1 LGIIGGQRRRE
12 MNVLISG
19 ATGLIG
25 SALVPELEAKGH
37 TVTRLSRSQSGA
49 STVRWDPSAGTIDGD
64 LEGTEAVVHLAGE
77 SIAQGRWSPD
87 KKRRILDSRVRGTR
101 LLAERISALATPP
114 KVMVSTSAVGYY
126 GDRGDEV
133 LTEESAPGA
142 DFLAKVCRE
151 WEAAAEPARRAGI
164 RVVHPRLG
172 IVLSPQGGALG
183 TTLPIFKLGGGGKI
197 GSGRQWWS
205 WVALDDV
212 VGSIV
217 HALTDETVEGP
228 VNVGSPNPMTNAEYT
243 KVLGKVLGRPTVLPL
258 PAPAARIM
266 LGEVADALLL
276 ASQRM
281 RPAKLEAT
289 GYAFRYPQLEGA
301 LRHLLGR

>member
-1 LGIIGGQRRRE
+1 

-25 SALVPELEAKGH
+25 SALVPELEANGH
-37 TVTRLSRSQSGA
+37 TVTRLSRSRSGA
-49 STVRWDPSAGTIDGD
+49 NTVRWDPSAGTIEGD

-87 KKRRILDSRVRGTR
+87 KKRRILDSRVQGTR
-101 LLAERISALATPP
+101 LVAERIAALSTPP
-114 KVMVSTSAVGYY
+114 KVLISTSAVGYY

-133 LTEESAPGA
+133 LTEESTPGE
-142 DFLAKVCRE
+142 DFLARVCRE
-151 WEAAAEPARRAGI
+151 WEAAAEPARQAGI

-205 WVALDDV
+205 WVTLADV

-217 HALTDETVEGP
+217 HSLTEETVEGP

-243 KVLGKVLGRPTVLPL
+243 KVLGKVLGRPTILPL

-281 RPAKLEAT
+281 QPAKLEAT
-289 GYAFRYPQLEGA
+289 GYSFRHPRLEGA

>member
-1 LGIIGGQRRRE
+1 

-25 SALVPELEAKGH
+25 SALVPELEANGH
-37 TVTRLSRSQSGA
+37 TVTRLSRSPGGA
-49 STVRWDPSAGTIDGD
+49 GTIRWDPSAGTIDGD
-64 LEGTEAVVHLAGE
+64 LEGTDAVVHLAGE
-77 SIAQGRWSPD
+77 SIAQGRWNPD
-87 KKRRILDSRVRGTR
+87 KKRRILDSRVRGTS

-133 LTEESAPGA
+133 LTEESGPGA
-142 DFLAKVCRE
+142 DFLANVCRE

-164 RVVHPRLG
+164 RVVHPRIG
-172 IVLSPQGGALG
+172 IVLSPKGGALG

-197 GSGRQWWS
+197 GSGNQWWS

-217 HALTDETVEGP
+217 HALTDDGVEGP
-228 VNVGSPNPMTNAEYT
+228 VNVGSPNPMTNAGYT
-243 KVLGKVLGRPTVLPL
+243 KVLGRVLGRPTVLPL

-281 RPAKLEAT
+281 QPAKLGAT